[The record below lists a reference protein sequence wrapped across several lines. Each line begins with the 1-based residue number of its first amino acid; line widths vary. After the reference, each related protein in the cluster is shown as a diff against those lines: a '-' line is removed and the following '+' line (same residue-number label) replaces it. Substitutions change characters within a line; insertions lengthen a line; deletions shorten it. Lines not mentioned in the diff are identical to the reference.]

1 MATPQEDH
9 ESIARRV
16 GAANLLAIR
25 ASTGLS
31 QAQFATAIGLS
42 DRALRRYER
51 GERELPQAARLAII
65 QVFKIDPLASDQ
77 LAAAI
82 GLDGAELSPSATAE
96 TGVEESFWVK
106 LRREGL
112 ESRERNYSPL
122 GQHLLKARDY
132 AFLSATLYFAAKHIA
147 LGLGLP
153 FGFGVNGTDWAFIGA
168 FCVIVLFLFS
178 VVAELP
184 VLKAAR
190 HILTGGRGRRAL

>member
-1 MATPQEDH
+1 MEED
-9 ESIARRV
+9 
-16 GAANLLAIR
+16 
-25 ASTGLS
+25 
-31 QAQFATAIGLS
+31 
-42 DRALRRYER
+42 
-51 GERELPQAARLAII
+51 
-65 QVFKIDPLASDQ
+65 
-77 LAAAI
+77 
-82 GLDGAELSPSATAE
+82 
-96 TGVEESFWVK
+96 FWVK

-112 ESRERNYSPL
+112 EFRERNYSPL

-132 AFLSATLYFAAKHIA
+132 AFLSATLYFAAKHVA

-190 HILTGGRGRRAL
+190 YFLTSIKGHRTF

>member
-16 GAANLLAIR
+16 GADNLQAIR

-31 QAQFATAIGLS
+31 QAQFAAAIGLS

-65 QVFKIDPLASDQ
+65 QVYKIDPLASDQ
-77 LAAAI
+77 LAAAV
-82 GLDGAELSPSATAE
+82 GLGDADLSPGATAE
-96 TGVEESFWVK
+96 TAVEESFWVK

-112 ESRERNYSPL
+112 EFREQNYSPL
-122 GQHLLKARDY
+122 GQRLLKVRDY
-132 AFLSATLYFAAKHIA
+132 AFFSATMYFDAKHVA
-147 LGLGLP
+147 LELGLP
-153 FGFGVNGTDWAFIGA
+153 FGFVINGTDWAFIGA
-168 FCVIVLFLFS
+168 FCVIALFLFS

-184 VLKAAR
+184 VLKVAS